1 MLCPV
6 DLSGSLKAIVEHPI
20 CILKPVMIVEYHC
33 YQDLPVPFGGSGQ
46 SPS

>member
-33 YQDLPVPFGGSGQ
+33 YQDASVLSAEAARVAT
-46 SPS
+46 